1 MKIQLDKKLHFICL
15 LVVDL
20 ILLMALYKLKVV
32 GYFLIANAVSFGL
45 GILKEVYDCFKPNP
59 TGFSIGDLIAD
70 LAGMVLANIVFICTT
85 IIIGG

>member
-1 MKIQLDKKLHFICL
+1 MKIQPDKKLHFICL
-15 LVVDL
+15 LVMDL

-70 LAGMVLANIVFICTT
+70 LVGMFTANVIFIVIL
-85 IIIGG
+85 IIGG